1 MPVIPSYLY
10 SCPVIPSHPDNP
22 QSSLVIPV
30 FPGHFGHAKLSLII
44 SVIPSYPSYP

>member
-10 SCPVIPSHPDNP
+10 SSPVIPSHPNNP
-22 QSSLVIPV
+22 KLSLVILV
-30 FPGHFGHAKLSLII
+30 FPSHFGHAKLSLVI